1 MFTELS
7 KAIQANKKLL
17 ILFGVLW
24 ALMLGVFLFTSIG
37 TESYRFFLQLRRFFP
52 SALAATVAIY
62 LWEKDQLPGRGMM
75 PELIIFCLWLLSY
88 NVTSFIS
95 NKGITT
101 NLNNYMDITFAGYVF
116 ALLVFIKIL
125 FSFWGSG
132 LRVMSAV
139 MTFVEFSLIVIP
151 IASILY
157 FLNYGS
163 TITSPAAIALLQ
175 TNPNEAKEYLLQNIG
190 AMGGAI
196 LIACSVLIA
205 ILFYGFNLHVKSGK
219 KDVPSRKKLVLL
231 SILLIA
237 TGVYLPKCFI
247 GTGVVKSLC
256 AAGDY
261 LHSARQFQLYHKE
274 HFSSLFVELP
284 SAGFSKPSTIIVLV
298 GESYGRNFMS
308 AYGYTANDTT
318 PWLKAVTSND
328 SQHFIKYNHAYS
340 SFGSTMQSL
349 ERALTEKNQY
359 NDKEFNRSFS
369 IIDLA
374 KKAGY
379 KTYWFSNQG
388 IKNSTET
395 PVQLVAKTADIS
407 YWIEQE
413 ESTVNRV
420 MYDGDLI
427 HCLEMVNPNEN
438 NFVVLHVM
446 GCHELTL
453 HRFPED
459 RTQFGQPGVFDLIS
473 NYEDAMAYSDWVWQQ
488 IYEYG
493 RKKLNLQAMLIF
505 SDHGANPYR
514 KRTAENIPFINVRI
528 PLIFY
533 LSDEYQSLYP
543 DSAKALRDNQNKYFS
558 NDLIY
563 EAVGGL
569 LNIKSTH
576 LDQKN
581 NIAGSKY
588 QFTKDMVKTDL
599 GRKFVKD
606 DVHEEQIEY

>member
-1 MFTELS
+1 M
-7 KAIQANKKLL
+7 
-17 ILFGVLW
+17 
-24 ALMLGVFLFTSIG
+24 
-37 TESYRFFLQLRRFFP
+37 
-52 SALAATVAIY
+52 
-62 LWEKDQLPGRGMM
+62 
-75 PELIIFCLWLLSY
+75 
-88 NVTSFIS
+88 
-95 NKGITT
+95 
-101 NLNNYMDITFAGYVF
+101 
-116 ALLVFIKIL
+116 
-125 FSFWGSG
+125 
-132 LRVMSAV
+132 
-139 MTFVEFSLIVIP
+139 
-151 IASILY
+151 
-157 FLNYGS
+157 
-163 TITSPAAIALLQ
+163 
-175 TNPNEAKEYLLQNIG
+175 
-190 AMGGAI
+190 
-196 LIACSVLIA
+196 
-205 ILFYGFNLHVKSGK
+205 
-219 KDVPSRKKLVLL
+219 
-231 SILLIA
+231 
-237 TGVYLPKCFI
+237 
-247 GTGVVKSLC
+247 
-256 AAGDY
+256 
-261 LHSARQFQLYHKE
+261 
-274 HFSSLFVELP
+274 
-284 SAGFSKPSTIIVLV
+284 
-298 GESYGRNFMS
+298 
-308 AYGYTANDTT
+308 
-318 PWLKAVTSND
+318 
-328 SQHFIKYNHAYS
+328 
-340 SFGSTMQSL
+340 
-349 ERALTEKNQY
+349 
-359 NDKEFNRSFS
+359 
-369 IIDLA
+369 
-374 KKAGY
+374 
-379 KTYWFSNQG
+379 
-388 IKNSTET
+388 
-395 PVQLVAKTADIS
+395 QLVAKTADIS

>member
-1 MFTELS
+1 
-7 KAIQANKKLL
+7 
-17 ILFGVLW
+17 
-24 ALMLGVFLFTSIG
+24 
-37 TESYRFFLQLRRFFP
+37 
-52 SALAATVAIY
+52 
-62 LWEKDQLPGRGMM
+62 
-75 PELIIFCLWLLSY
+75 
-88 NVTSFIS
+88 
-95 NKGITT
+95 
-101 NLNNYMDITFAGYVF
+101 
-116 ALLVFIKIL
+116 
-125 FSFWGSG
+125 
-132 LRVMSAV
+132 
-139 MTFVEFSLIVIP
+139 
-151 IASILY
+151 
-157 FLNYGS
+157 
-163 TITSPAAIALLQ
+163 
-175 TNPNEAKEYLLQNIG
+175 
-190 AMGGAI
+190 
-196 LIACSVLIA
+196 
-205 ILFYGFNLHVKSGK
+205 
-219 KDVPSRKKLVLL
+219 
-231 SILLIA
+231 
-237 TGVYLPKCFI
+237 
-247 GTGVVKSLC
+247 
-256 AAGDY
+256 
-261 LHSARQFQLYHKE
+261 
-274 HFSSLFVELP
+274 
-284 SAGFSKPSTIIVLV
+284 
-298 GESYGRNFMS
+298 MS